1 MSENVNFKIPTIIGV
16 CVGVALLLSLATA
29 LNWLEFVELH
39 LFRTVMFIQSKYS
52 LQKEISQDLA
62 LIGIDKR
69 SEEILVPM
77 PWEYEM
83 LTPLCKILTKSR
95 TNGIGLF
102 AQFDQP
108 QSLEGCDNLFVAYQ
122 LQKSKATGAKADDF
136 SYSQNFKNT
145 GFIHV
150 NLYPENRIYKAQL
163 LLQDQYSLELML
175 ACHHLGLDVNQ
186 LNRWIQLKKSFWRGN
201 YILIAPPDSQSRN
214 HSLKERVLKGKTLG
228 CPFTLKIPV
237 DEDGQMLINF
247 AANSRL
253 PGIDSFVDVLNANN
267 IVKDFPSSV
276 ELQKYSGKLVLIGST
291 NVTGTAIRNTPF
303 GVMSEFDLHAHAM
316 NTILSS
322 SFITKLTK
330 KSITVYTFATCLS
343 LAMTLLWLDRKQM
356 RRRYIL
362 ASSTF
367 FCVHV
372 LICAIAFW
380 GFGLWLN
387 LLSPTIALTLCGITA
402 KMASSHLEL
411 EAIHSQLMR
420 GFSHLWGT
428 YSELKGSNDK
438 PSIPQIVEM
447 ERIENAFEEL
457 GEAFRKYDN
466 MKSEL
471 LRDVSHELNTP
482 LSIVIG
488 HVENLLNERITEQ
501 LTTDEKRQSL
511 RTIHGESERLQ
522 LLVTNILNLRRYEDG
537 RLQLTRDVVQL
548 NPVIKNAIQDIQ
560 SLPFADKIDFKL
572 SVPDDLP
579 DVYADRNSLKQIL
592 LNLLDNAVKF
602 TQQGTTSIEARNL
615 RNNYIQV
622 TVEDT
627 GPGIPAEELEL
638 IFEVYRQANMK
649 QMTSRGTGVGLAITQ
664 KLVEEHDG
672 RIWAE
677 SEVGKGS
684 RFIFTLPKTGARKV
698 NHRSKDRS

>member
-1 MSENVNFKIPTIIGV
+1 
-16 CVGVALLLSLATA
+16 VALLLSLATA

-39 LFRTVMFIQSKYS
+39 LFRSVMFIQSKYS
-52 LQKEISQDLA
+52 LQKEISRDIA

-77 PWEYEM
+77 PWKYEI
-83 LTPLCKILTKSR
+83 LTPLCKILTKSKADS
-95 TNGIGLF
+95 IGLF

-108 QSLEGCDNLFVAYQ
+108 QSLEGCDTLFVAYQ
-122 LQKSKATGAKADDF
+122 LQKSKATGAKADYF
-136 SYSQNFKNT
+136 SYSQYFKNT
-145 GFIHV
+145 GFIHA
-150 NLYPENRIYKAQL
+150 NLYPENRIYKTQL

-201 YILIAPPDSQSRN
+201 YILIAPPDS
-214 HSLKERVLKGKTLG
+214 K
-228 CPFTLKIPV
+228 PLKIPV
-237 DEDGQMLINF
+237 DEDGGMLINF
-247 AANSRL
+247 AVNSRL
-253 PGIDSFVDVLNANN
+253 PEIDSFVDVLNANN
-267 IVKDFPSSV
+267 IVKDFPSAV

-343 LAMTLLWLDRKQM
+343 LAMILLWLDRKQM
-356 RRRYIL
+356 RRRYLL
-362 ASSTF
+362 ASSIF
-367 FCVHV
+367 LCVHV
-372 LICAIAFW
+372 FICAIAFW
-380 GFGLWLN
+380 RFGLWLN
-387 LLSPTIALTLCGITA
+387 LLSPTIALTLCGIAA

-438 PSIPQIVEM
+438 PSISQIVET
-447 ERIENAFEEL
+447 ERIESTFEEL

-488 HVENLLNERITEQ
+488 NVENLLNKRITEQ
-501 LTTDEKRQSL
+501 LTPDKKQQAL
-511 RTIHGESERLQ
+511 RTIHGESERLK

-537 RLQLTRDVVQL
+537 RLQLTRDAVQL

-615 RNNYIQV
+615 RNDHIQV

-627 GPGIPAEELEL
+627 GPGIPAEELEQ
-638 IFEVYRQANMK
+638 IFEVYHQTNMK
-649 QMTSRGTGVGLAITQ
+649 QTTSRGTGIGLAITQ

-684 RFIFTLPKTGARKV
+684 RFIFTLPKTSARKV

>member
-1 MSENVNFKIPTIIGV
+1 LSENINFKIPTIIGV
-16 CVGVALLLSLATA
+16 CIGVALLLSLATA

-39 LFRTVMFIQSKYS
+39 LFRTVIFIQSKYS
-52 LQKEISQDLA
+52 LQKEISRDLA
-62 LIGIDKR
+62 LIGIDRR

-77 PWEYEM
+77 PWEYEI
-83 LTPLCKILTKSR
+83 LTPLCKILTKSKAD
-95 TNGIGLF
+95 GIGLF
-102 AQFDQP
+102 AQFAQP
-108 QSLEGCDNLFVAYQ
+108 QRIEGYDNLFAAYQ
-122 LQKSKATGAKADDF
+122 LQKSEATADAKADDF
-136 SYSQNFKNT
+136 SYSQYFKNT
-145 GFIHV
+145 GFIHA

-186 LNRWIQLKKSFWRGN
+186 LNGWIQLKKSFWRGN
-201 YILIAPPDSQSRN
+201 YILIAPPDSK
-214 HSLKERVLKGKTLG
+214 L
-228 CPFTLKIPV
+228 LKIPV

-253 PGIDSFVDVLNANN
+253 PEIDSFVDVLNANN

-291 NVTGTAIRNTPF
+291 NVTGTTIRNTPF

-330 KSITVYTFATCLS
+330 ESITVYTFATCLS

-356 RRRYIL
+356 RRRYLL

-367 FCVHV
+367 LCVHV

-380 GFGLWLN
+380 RFSLWLN
-387 LLSPTIALTLCGITA
+387 LLSPAIALTLCGIAA

-438 PSIPQIVEM
+438 PSIPQIVKT
-447 ERIENAFEEL
+447 ERIEDAFEEL

-488 HVENLLNERITEQ
+488 HVKNLLNEGIAEQ
-501 LTTDEKRQSL
+501 LTTDKKQQAL

-522 LLVTNILNLRRYEDG
+522 LLVTNILNWRRYKDG
-537 RLQLTRDVVQL
+537 RLQLTQDVVQL
-548 NPVIKNAIQDIQ
+548 NSVIKNVIQDIQ
-560 SLPFADKIDFKL
+560 LLPFSDKIDFNL

-579 DVYADRNSLKQIL
+579 DVYANRNGLKQIL
-592 LNLLDNAVKF
+592 LNLLDNAVKY
-602 TQQGTTSIEARNL
+602 TQQGTISIETRNL
-615 RNNYIQV
+615 RNEHIQV

-627 GPGIPAEELEL
+627 GPGIPAEELEQ
-638 IFEVYRQANMK
+638 IFEVYHQTNMK
-649 QMTSRGTGVGLAITQ
+649 QTTNVKQTTSRGTGIGLAITQ

-677 SEVGKGS
+677 SEMGKGS
-684 RFIFTLPKTGARKV
+684 RFIFTLPKAGTGKAYG
-698 NHRSKDRS
+698 